1 MNDINVLEGHMYR
14 IFLFTVIIFL
24 SKTVFAENLVKPN
37 PGINPI
43 EVVEVQLFALQ
54 SNDENN
60 DLGIQQTWEFA
71 HPRNKMAT
79 GPLPKFA
86 TMIRTPAY
94 SILLNNLK
102 FETKEI
108 FNDGKNASVAV
119 RIEARN
125 NKAYTYLWMLEKVDA
140 EGSLKGSWMTTG
152 VSGPRLLA
160 EGS

>member
-1 MNDINVLEGHMYR
+1 MEDNCD
-14 IFLFTVIIFL
+14 
-24 SKTVFAENLVKPN
+24 
-37 PGINPI
+37 
-43 EVVEVQLFALQ
+43 
-54 SNDENN
+54 
-60 DLGIQQTWEFA
+60 
-71 HPRNKMAT
+71 
-79 GPLPKFA
+79 
-86 TMIRTPAY
+86 
-94 SILLNNLK
+94 LLNNLK

-108 FNDGKNASVAV
+108 FNDGKNAGVAV